1 MDVRKCGRMEES
13 PLHTSI
19 LPDPHTRTEHAAF
32 AQRASTFL
40 PPLWV
45 FRLSFRFRMAP
56 PNDAITT
63 LPILNNKGGIGKTT
77 TAINLAAGLS
87 RAQQRV
93 LLVDLDSQASAS
105 MGLGLDR
112 STLSPSSADV
122 LFEEAALETAIRPL
136 EDEPF
141 DLLPASLD
149 LADADVRLFEMD
161 ARQDRLA
168 QILDDARPLYDFIL
182 LDCPPSTS
190 LLTIN
195 AMMAA
200 DAFIVPV
207 SPAYLALEGIVSLG
221 KVIKQVRDRLDHSA
235 AVLGLLLTMVDWQA
249 ESTGAVVNKIRNHY
263 GETVFSTEIRT
274 DNALSQA
281 AGAGTSIFEHAPS
294 SDGAQDYAALTE
306 EVVERVIQ
314 HSPASSPTPSSV

>member
-1 MDVRKCGRMEES
+1 MVS
-13 PLHTSI
+13 PDDS
-19 LPDPHTRTEHAAF
+19 
-32 AQRASTFL
+32 
-40 PPLWV
+40 
-45 FRLSFRFRMAP
+45 
-56 PNDAITT
+56 ITT

-77 TAINLAAGLS
+77 TAINLAAGLA

-105 MGLGLDR
+105 VGLGLDR
-112 STLSPSSADV
+112 SGLAPSSAEV
-122 LFEEAALETAIRPL
+122 LFREASLEEAIRPL
-136 EDEPF
+136 EHEPF
-141 DLLPASLD
+141 DLLPGSLD

-161 ARQDRLA
+161 DRQDRLA
-168 QILDDARPLYDFIL
+168 NILDTARPLYDFIL
-182 LDCPPSTS
+182 IDCPPSTS

-200 DAFIVPV
+200 DAFLVPV

-249 ESTGAVVNKIRNHY
+249 ESTKPVVDKIRNHY

-281 AGAGTSIFEHAPS
+281 AGVGTSIFEHAPS